1 MTVKRYEISSLIGK
15 TIENIE
21 YVGREYR
28 ITFAGDTFIFVECDA
43 IFDSEGF
50 RFENDLPYTNVTV
63 EEMNAQFERIT
74 KRLDEEED

>member
-1 MTVKRYEISSLIGK
+1 MTVKRYEISSLVGK

-21 YVGREYR
+21 CVGCDYR
-28 ITFAGDTFIFVECDA
+28 VTFAGGTFIFVGCDDVS
-43 IFDSEGF
+43 DSEGF
-50 RFENDLPYTNVTV
+50 YFENDLPYTNVTV